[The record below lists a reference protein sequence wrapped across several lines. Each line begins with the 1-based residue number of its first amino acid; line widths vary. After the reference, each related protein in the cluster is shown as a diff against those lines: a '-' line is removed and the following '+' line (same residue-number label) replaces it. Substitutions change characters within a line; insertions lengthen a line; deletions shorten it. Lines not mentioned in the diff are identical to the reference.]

1 MKFRKPLFL
10 LYFILT
16 TRETC
21 TWARIWISS
30 GVSRKWNIGCGVTKL
45 PNEWPDLFTKK
56 RKSISCLL
64 FSCLSLKVHIHA
76 VNLTKCKSLQKR
88 TWKLL
93 LYFQLLR
100 QNTNL
105 VHRALF
111 PGFGGGVGKGPAI
124 ARSHDHQ
131 TPRIC
136 GCTKLAVRSHTVN
149 KTSKMGGWPEFSS
162 ALRRVGFSLSNGNF
176 LQVKCFAS
184 ILKGQDVIGR
194 SYQRDL
200 ASRCYFTA
208 VPFSPR

>member
-1 MKFRKPLFL
+1 MKYRLRSHKASHWMIWSFYQKKKKHFMPIFQL
-10 LYFILT
+10 L
-16 TRETC
+16 ESE
-21 TWARIWISS
+21 SS
-30 GVSRKWNIGCGVTKL
+30 
-45 PNEWPDLFTKK
+45 
-56 RKSISCLL
+56 
-64 FSCLSLKVHIHA
+64 HA
-76 VNLTKCKSLQKR
+76 VNLTKYKSLQKR